1 MRRTIAAGT
10 ALIAA
15 VLLPPGAGAQ
25 TGGEACA
32 QKLDAQ
38 LRRFSEQ
45 CVKDLVAFTASL
57 PKGEARIASEK
68 DKYYVRILRTENGLQ
83 GETVSKQNF
92 PFLKPETET
101 ALKAL
106 GWTPPDVEF
115 GGFKRIFA
123 EPEVRSGSAALD
135 VVKALQA
142 YGIGPGEAVSVTV
155 SEAEK

>member
-1 MRRTIAAGT
+1 MRNIALLA
-10 ALIAA
+10 ALAA
-15 VLLPPGAGAQ
+15 ALSVNPARAQ
-25 TGGEACA
+25 TGSEPSCA

-45 CVKDLVAFTASL
+45 CVKDLIGFTASL
-57 PKGEARIASEK
+57 PKGQARIASEK
-68 DKYYVRILRTENGLQ
+68 EKYYVRILRTETGLE

-115 GGFKRIFA
+115 GGFKRNFG
-123 EPEVRSGSAALD
+123 ESDVRSGSAAAE

-142 YGIGPGEAVSVTV
+142 YGLTPGEAVSVTIG
-155 SEAEK
+155 EGEK